1 MEKDIPG
8 PFDTE
13 ARTDILVN
21 HITTCPS
28 GTEGNGLYRGLE
40 ILNSLNRLDPATLAD
55 TSTFAPVN
63 PPDVVDGIPR
73 SSPSRGGGAQGA
85 PRGGGHAR
93 EDHPAAPEST
103 SATSIHPMDMVM
115 SECVKPIQPSSSTF
129 VFIPTPSLSIA
140 NVEMTSTSPN
150 RTCSPPLSSLPTTLE
165 ESSLAVDL
173 VKQVDGPVW
182 GKRRQSRSSSAAST

>member
-1 MEKDIPG
+1 
-8 PFDTE
+8 
-13 ARTDILVN
+13 LVN

-63 PPDVVDGIPR
+63 PPDVVDGTPR

-93 EDHPAAPEST
+93 GAPRGGGHVRG
-103 SATSIHPMDMVM
+103 A
-115 SECVKPIQPSSSTF
+115 
-129 VFIPTPSLSIA
+129 
-140 NVEMTSTSPN
+140 
-150 RTCSPPLSSLPTTLE
+150 
-165 ESSLAVDL
+165 
-173 VKQVDGPVW
+173 G
-182 GKRRQSRSSSAAST
+182 